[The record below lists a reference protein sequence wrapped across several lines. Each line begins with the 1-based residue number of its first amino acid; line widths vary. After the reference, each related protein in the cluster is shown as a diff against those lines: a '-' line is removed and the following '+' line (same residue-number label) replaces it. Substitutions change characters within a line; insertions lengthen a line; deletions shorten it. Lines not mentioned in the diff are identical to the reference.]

1 MNYKYMKYKI
11 KYLELLDS
19 NIHSNIQT
27 GGDKEKFKCDP
38 TKEFKNICSKDT
50 NGIYKSVNSCINDC
64 EGKYINT
71 QLIYAKLK
79 METDQFKNFIS
90 DLMKDKINVYIKGG
104 TVLGLQIL
112 KLIYD
117 KYPDSEFEKYFDEFC
132 KLELIRDWDF
142 VGYVS
147 KPINDEFKNKITKL
161 SEKHKLVSHAKTF
174 ILYQSNRAIKID
186 NQALFEIS
194 ILDNEDYSGME
205 YPSTTLKS
213 KVLKHNLKYIFMMAK
228 CFYSNKINGKKI
240 DLDIVKHLIK
250 KMDFIIYP
258 FKNGLFNV
266 SNKTFDKGG
275 LSEDLLKFIHKFAST
290 HKIANSMN
298 TEQFLISHIK
308 EPNRILYRLID
319 KNIPKTEKITKFL
332 LSNKIVSNIPTWMFN
347 VKEVNNIINKF
358 IEGLNEMICNIYD
371 TNYENNNESIAK
383 ALNKVNDIF
392 EGVKLSRIQEGV
404 DRNEIREKGKEII
417 QKLFGAIYSKIP
429 SDVLFNLPES
439 NNVVKTLKY
448 LHKKSIL
455 L

>member
-19 NIHSNIQT
+19 NIHSNNQI
-27 GGDKEKFKCDP
+27 GGDREKFKCDP
-38 TKEFKNICSKDT
+38 TKEFKKICSKDIT
-50 NGIYKSVNSCINDC
+50 GLYNSMNGCINEC

-71 QLIYAKLK
+71 QLISAKLK
-79 METDQFKNFIS
+79 METDQFKNFINE
-90 DLMKDKINVYIKGG
+90 LINNKTDVYIKGG

-117 KYPDSEFEKYFDEFC
+117 KYPNDEFETHFNEFC

-142 VGYVS
+142 AAYVS
-147 KPINDEFKNKITKL
+147 KPINDEFKNKMDKL
-161 SEKHKLVSHAKTF
+161 SRKHKLVSRAKLF
-174 ILYQSNRAIKID
+174 ILYQSNKAIKVD
-186 NQALFEIS
+186 DQALFEIS
-194 ILDNEDYSGME
+194 ILDNENFSGME

-213 KVLKHNLKYIFMMAK
+213 RVTKHNLKYIFMMAK

-332 LSNKIVSNIPTWMFN
+332 LSNKIVSNVPTWMFN
-347 VKEVNNIINKF
+347 VKEVNNVVNKF
-358 IEGLNEMICNIYD
+358 IESLNEMMCNIYD
-371 TNYENNNESIAK
+371 TNYENNNESVLK
-383 ALNKVNDIF
+383 ALTKVDNIF
-392 EGVKLSRIQEGV
+392 EGVKLTKIQEGI
-404 DRNEIREKGKEII
+404 DRNEIKEKGKEMI
-417 QKLFGAIYSKIP
+417 QKLFKNLYTKIP
-429 SDVLFNLPES
+429 SEVLFNLPES
-439 NNVVKTLKY
+439 NKIVKTLKY